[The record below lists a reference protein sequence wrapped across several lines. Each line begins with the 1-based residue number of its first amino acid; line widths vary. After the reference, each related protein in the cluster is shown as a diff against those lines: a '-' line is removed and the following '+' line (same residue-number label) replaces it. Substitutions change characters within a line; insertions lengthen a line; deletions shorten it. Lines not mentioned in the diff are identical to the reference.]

1 MITTA
6 DFLGYIV
13 ISFLISYI
21 IGYIINGLFSLF
33 NHIR

>member
-13 ISFLISYI
+13 ISFLMSYV

-33 NHIR
+33 KYIR